1 MHQNKFIAMNT
12 VVNFPR
18 QQLPFNQKGR
28 KWRKE
33 CMDWADNKTFY
44 SSTLVR
50 NTVEHKKINYDL
62 LQGKL
67 HMKDL
72 MLVVNPENLN
82 AKFIPDRIQHYA
94 IMNSKLNV
102 LRGEEAKR
110 IFDARI
116 VVTNPT
122 AISEIEEKKKEVIF
136 QMLQQAVE
144 DRATSEEDFQK
155 RLEEIN
161 QYSLYQYQDF
171 REMRAN
177 FIYNHYS
184 KEQNFALTFNTGIM
198 DAMAVGEEIYQCDIV
213 SGEPVLTKL
222 NPLKVRIWRNGYS
235 NRIED
240 ADIIMLEDYWSP
252 GKIIDTYYDSLTPK
266 DMKYIEKINNSPDV
280 DEFGTIDERHALI
293 RPVDEELYDGF
304 FATPEALFGSN
315 NQVNDLM
322 PYDNEGNIRVLRLY
336 WKSRRKIKK
345 VKKYDPETGEIDYH
359 FYTEEYIA
367 DKFKG
372 EEEQT
377 FWINEAWE
385 GTKIGKD
392 IYVNIRPRLV
402 QYNTMS
408 NPSKCHFGIIGSI
421 YNLND
426 DRPFSLLDIMKPY
439 NYLYDVIHDRL
450 NKLMAR
456 NLGKLTIMD
465 LAQIPKGWEAE
476 KWIYYA
482 KVNGILV
489 KDSGRVI
496 ETGPAT
502 GKLAGSLNNAS
513 SGVVDAEWGN
523 NIQQYINLLE
533 FIKLEMSE
541 VAGISKQ
548 REGQISNRETVGG
561 VERATLQSSHITEWL
576 FTIHDDVKKRVIE
589 CFIDTAR
596 VAMRGRNMKFRYI
609 TPDFATKMIDIDG
622 DEFAENEYG
631 LVADNSSSTQD
642 LNNKIE
648 MLAQAALQNQALT
661 FSAIMKLYSSASMA
675 EKLRMIEQTEQ
686 EMQQRA
692 EQAQQ
697 QQLQQQQQAA
707 EMEQQTA
714 MKKMEQEDLLNQRDN
729 ETKLMVAE
737 INSQAEAERLAMMNN
752 DTNMDGI
759 RDDERRAEDLAEAKE
774 DRMLKMKELDEKFKL
789 EREKLNL
796 AKKKQSDDVRLKEK
810 QISKMGSNNS
820 KK

>member
-1 MHQNKFIAMNT
+1 MNT

-33 CMDWADNKTFY
+33 CMDWCDNKTFY

-50 NTVEHKKINYDL
+50 NTVEYKKINYDL

-110 IFDARI
+110 IFDARVI
-116 VVTNPT
+116 VTNPT

-136 QMLQQAVE
+136 QMLQQAVQ
-144 DRATSEEDFQK
+144 DQTTSEEDFQK
-155 RLEEIN
+155 RIEEIN
-161 QYSLYQYQDF
+161 KYSLYQYQDF

-184 KEQNFALTFNTGIM
+184 KEQNFALIFNTGIM

-240 ADIIMLEDYWSP
+240 ADIVMIEDYWSP
-252 GKIIDTYYDSLTPK
+252 GKIIDTYYDSLTAK
-266 DMKYIEKINNSPDV
+266 DMQYIEKINNTPDV
-280 DEFGTIDERHALI
+280 DEFDTIDERQGLYRA
-293 RPVDEELYDGF
+293 DEIYDGLF
-304 FATPEALFGSN
+304 STPESLFGPPMGVHDIN
-315 NQVNDLM
+315 
-322 PYDNEGNIRVLRLY
+322 PYDDEGNIRVIRMY

-345 VKKYDPETGEIDYH
+345 VKKYDPETGEMDYH

-372 EEEQT
+372 EEEQI

-426 DRPFSLLDIMKPY
+426 DRPFSLVDIMKPY

-456 NLGKLTIMD
+456 NMGKLVVMD
-465 LAQIPKGWEAE
+465 LAKVPKGWDVD
-476 KWIYYA
+476 KWLYYA
-482 KVNGILV
+482 RVNGMLV
-489 KDSGRVI
+489 VDSFKEGNI
-496 ETGPAT
+496 GAAT
-502 GKLAGSLNNAS
+502 GKLAGALNNAS

-533 FIKLEMSE
+533 FIKMEMSE

-576 FTIHDDVKKRVIE
+576 FTIHDDVKRRVIE

-596 VAMRGRNMKFRYI
+596 VAMKGRNMKFRYI

-622 DEFAENEYG
+622 DEFSENEYG
-631 LVADNSSSTQD
+631 LVVDNSSSSQE

-675 EKLRMIEQTEQ
+675 EKLRMVEQNEQ

-714 MKKMEQEDLLNQRDN
+714 MQEMQFKDTINQRDN
-729 ETKLMVAE
+729 ETKILVAE

-759 RDDERRAEDLAEAKE
+759 RDDERRTEDLAEAKE
-774 DRMLKMKELDEKFKL
+774 ERMLKMQEMDKKFELEK
-789 EREKLNL
+789 EKLNL
-796 AKKKQSDDVRLKEK
+796 AKKKQADDVRLKEK
-810 QISKMGSNNS
+810 QISKMGNS
-820 KK
+820 TKK

>member
-1 MHQNKFIAMNT
+1 MNT

-116 VVTNPT
+116 IVTNPT

-184 KEQNFALTFNTGIM
+184 KEQNFTLIFNTGIM

-213 SGEPVLTKL
+213 SGEPILTKL

-240 ADIIMLEDYWSP
+240 ADIIMIEDYWSP

-280 DEFGTIDERHALI
+280 DEFDTIDERHALI
-293 RPVDEELYDGF
+293 RPVDEELYDGL

-315 NQVNDLM
+315 NQVNDLI

-426 DRPFSLLDIMKPY
+426 DRPFSLVDIMKPY

-489 KDSGRVI
+489 KDSGRAI
-496 ETGPAT
+496 ETGPAA

-631 LVADNSSSTQD
+631 LVVDNSSSSQD

-714 MKKMEQEDLLNQRDN
+714 MRKMEQEDLLNQRDN

-796 AKKKQSDDVRLKEK
+796 AKKKQADDVRLKEK
-810 QISKMGSNNS
+810 QISKMGNS
-820 KK
+820 TKK